1 MKPYLIYF
9 STTLFLSSLLLLSA
23 CDAIIEPS
31 ISKKSVQAEA
41 PADLYQSTNY
51 TINFWWDEVDNA
63 LSYHLQVVTPS
74 FSSPGSLV
82 LDTIVKKNT
91 FSFTLNPGNYQ
102 WRVLAQNGS
111 SQTNYTAP
119 RSFTVVPSSI
129 AQQAVTLGAP
139 ANNTVT
145 NQVKTTFQWG
155 SIYGATKYLL
165 EIDTNN
171 FINESSLVY
180 SQEVPG
186 QQVVFTFPKDQ
197 TYQWRV
203 RAENDTVKSQWSAI
217 DLVTYD
223 HTPPVG
229 VTLMSPADGSTS
241 PLPVTLQWGA
251 ATSAVAYKLYVY
263 KSDGTTLYNQNFPMM
278 LTTTSYSF
286 NLGTSGNKIFWTVA
300 AVDAAGNES
309 QAPTERSFVLQ

>member
-1 MKPYLIYF
+1 MKPYLIYY
-9 STTLFLSSLLLLSA
+9 SIALFCGSLLLLNS

-31 ISKKSVQAEA
+31 ISKKIVQAEA

-51 TINFWWDEVDNA
+51 TISFWWDEVDHA
-63 LSYHLQVVTPS
+63 LSYHLQVVSPT

-91 FSFTLNPGNYQ
+91 FSFTLSPGNYQ

-111 SQTNYTAP
+111 SQTAYTAP
-119 RSFTVVPSSI
+119 RNFTVVPSSI
-129 AQQAVTLGAP
+129 AQQVVTLNAP

-145 NQVKTTFQWG
+145 NQIKTTFQWG

-165 EIDTNN
+165 EIDTNS

-180 SQEVPG
+180 SQEIPG

-203 RAENDTVKSQWSAI
+203 RAENDTVKSQWSVVN
-217 DLVTYD
+217 LVTYD
-223 HTPPVG
+223 HTPPAS
-229 VTLMSPADGSTS
+229 VTLSAPADGATA
-241 PLPVTLQWGA
+241 PLPVTLQWSA
-251 ATSAVAYKLYVY
+251 ASSAVAYKLYVY
-263 KSDGTTLYNQNFPMM
+263 KSGGSTIYNQSFPVT

-286 NLGTSGNKIFWTVA
+286 NLGSAGTKLFWTVT

-309 QAPTERSFVLQ
+309 LPPAQRSFVLQ